1 MSKIMTQIT
10 VKVRYDELP
19 KPVRED
25 FLLEE
30 KDGKIQRKEL
40 SPILKE
46 TFVDSES
53 LIFSFEEYPKP

>member
-1 MSKIMTQIT
+1 MSQIT

-30 KDGKIQRKEL
+30 KDGKIQRKEC
-40 SPILKE
+40 SSVLKE
-46 TFVDSES
+46 TFVETKSPSYAFFMQDFRNE
-53 LIFSFEEYPKP
+53 K